1 MRKRRTVKTIKCN
14 VCEKMIGGFLNDNL
28 SIYDTDILLNHV
40 ENCASC
46 MDELTI
52 QYLVTEGFL
61 NVEKS
66 GDYNLVDALDRKIN
80 MSKRKVENHFVKID
94 TLILF
99 FSLLLVLSILAIIII
114 LFL

>member
-1 MRKRRTVKTIKCN
+1 MKKMRAVKAIECN

-28 SIYDTDILLNHV
+28 SVYDMDLLLHHIDG
-40 ENCASC
+40 CASC

-66 GDYNLVDALDRKIN
+66 GDYNLVEALDRKLN
-80 MSKRKVENHFVKID
+80 FSKRKVEKYFIKMN
-94 TLILF
+94 TLMLF
-99 FSLLLVLSILAIIII
+99 FGILLLLSIMVIAII
-114 LFL
+114 LFM